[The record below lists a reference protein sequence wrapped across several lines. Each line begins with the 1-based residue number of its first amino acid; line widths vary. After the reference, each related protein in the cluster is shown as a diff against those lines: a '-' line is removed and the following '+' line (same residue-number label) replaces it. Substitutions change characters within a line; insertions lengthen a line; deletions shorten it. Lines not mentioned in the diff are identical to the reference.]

1 MSWTSVF
8 PVLSDEMVGQYEAE
22 ATAAE
27 KAELAEWFAVK
38 TVINAK
44 PETRHVASFSLFWK
58 NPRQDD
64 PDLPALDRK
73 TLKHAKRRGLVR
85 RFDPWSHYVQPLLDG
100 ARQILPNRSDVS
112 FRIYLAA
119 DLELLVKDLVKAG
132 CENCCDVRFGSHA
145 DDRARHPARRGDG
158 GCRCGAISRRMERCR
173 TARCL
178 AGNSAGG
185 SGCRC
190 AD

>member
-64 PDLPALDRK
+64 PDLPVLDRK
-73 TLKHAKRRGLVR
+73 TLKHAKRRGKACFHLCRAMPAHSYSLSTLNMLLGRTLAVR
-85 RFDPWSHYVQPLLDG
+85 SF
-100 ARQILPNRSDVS
+100 ILAWPA
-112 FRIYLAA
+112 AA
-119 DLELLVKDLVKAG
+119 DP
-132 CENCCDVRFGSHA
+132 R
-145 DDRARHPARRGDG
+145 
-158 GCRCGAISRRMERCR
+158 CRCRRSPSPQLWR
-173 TARCL
+173 A
-178 AGNSAGG
+178 
-185 SGCRC
+185 
-190 AD
+190 